1 MSYNGIDVSSY
12 QGSIDWTKVAKQSMD
27 FAMIRASMGQTSR
40 DTRFKTNAAGA
51 RAAGLQVGAYHY
63 SYATSVAQAHTE
75 AKNLLAAVKGLK
87 ITYPLVLDYE
97 YNSSTA
103 KVLSQWTSIA
113 IAFLQDLENAG
124 YFAMLYSD
132 KNSLLNRFNPK
143 LLTPYAIWVAQWASV
158 NTYPNPYGIWQNSS
172 TGTVSGISTAVDLD
186 VSKYD
191 YASIIKKAGLN
202 QL

>member
-12 QGSIDWTKVAKQSMD
+12 QGSVDWNKVSKQNVD
-27 FAMIRASMGQTSR
+27 FAILRASMGKASR
-40 DTRFKTNAAGA
+40 ALRFKANAAGA
-51 RAAGLQVGAYHY
+51 LAAGLQAGAYHY

-75 AKNLLAAVKGLK
+75 AKNLLAAVNGQK

-103 KVLSQWTSIA
+103 KASDWTGIA

-132 KNSLLNRFNPK
+132 KNSLQTRFDPQK
-143 LLTPYAIWVAQWASV
+143 LAPYAVWVAQWAST
-158 NTYPNPYGIWQNSS
+158 NTYPNPYGIWQYSD
-172 TGTVSGISTAVDLD
+172 TGKVSGISTDVDLD

-191 YASIIKKAGLN
+191 YASKIKNAGLN
-202 QL
+202 HL